1 MVYTAE
7 SRFGK
12 KDRAK
17 SERPGWN
24 HSPRNYRWFQKGA
37 EAPWLSSTSR
47 LLSMGVQYGP
57 WEAVITGAG
66 KGGGG
71 CGGGSGGGGVG
82 VSKHEYK
89 CKHCTLL
96 LFVRFSYSTKMCI

>member
-1 MVYTAE
+1 M
-7 SRFGK
+7 
-12 KDRAK
+12 
-17 SERPGWN
+17 
-24 HSPRNYRWFQKGA
+24 GA
-37 EAPWLSSTSR
+37 EAPWLRSTSR
-47 LLSMGVQYGP
+47 LLSMGGQYGP

-71 CGGGSGGGGVG
+71 GGKCGGMG
-82 VSKHEYK
+82 VSRHEYK